1 MNRSHAG
8 LWALAL
14 AAGLI
19 GGCQT
24 ASPQR
29 DLDLQR
35 LERSLDQLAG
45 DARLGGY
52 ASAEIARTRAA
63 LAALRESR
71 RGGEEGTHEVY
82 VAERLLDIAWATAQ
96 AQELENERARLERE
110 HERLQLQ
117 VARRDAALARAEL
130 ERQRLAAQIQAEEAA
145 RLAEAAEAARL
156 QGDEA
161 ALAAES
167 ARAEAAQARRIAD
180 AQSQAAALAKQ
191 EAALAASAAESLRA
205 RLGALQAT
213 RGAQG
218 MQMTLDDVAFAPGQ
232 AALKPEARAG
242 LDKLVEFV
250 NGEPARPIRIVG
262 HTDATGGANANQ
274 VLSQRRAEAV
284 RDALIAAGVDAGRI
298 TAIGAG
304 SAQPVAGND
313 TPQGRARNRRVEV
326 ILEEH

>member
-1 MNRSHAG
+1 MNLSHAG
-8 LWALAL
+8 LCALAL
-14 AAGLI
+14 AACLV

-52 ASAEIARTRAA
+52 ASTEIARTRAA
-63 LAALRESR
+63 LTALRESR
-71 RGGEEGTHEVY
+71 RGGVEGTHEVY
-82 VAERLLDIAWATAQ
+82 VTERLLDIAWATAQ
-96 AQELENERARLERE
+96 AQELENERERLQRE

-232 AALKPEARAG
+232 AALKPEARTG

-250 NGEPARPIRIVG
+250 NGEPARPVRIVG
-262 HTDATGGANANQ
+262 HTDATGSANANQ

-284 RDALIAAGVDAGRI
+284 RDALVAAGVDAARI
-298 TAIGAG
+298 SAVGAG

>member
-1 MNRSHAG
+1 MSPAFR
-8 LWALAL
+8 WTWTVALS
-14 AAGLI
+14 GLI
-19 GGCQT
+19 LAGCQT
-24 ASPQR
+24 TSPQR
-29 DLDLQR
+29 DIDLQR

-45 DARLGGY
+45 DARLGSL
-52 ASAEIARTRAA
+52 APAEIARTRAA
-63 LAALRESR
+63 LSALRESR
-71 RGGEEGTHEVY
+71 LGGEEGTHQVY

-96 AQELENERARLERE
+96 AQELENESERLQRE
-110 HERLQLQ
+110 HDRLQLQ
-117 VARRDAALARAEL
+117 VARLDAAMARAEL
-130 ERQRLAAQIQAEEAA
+130 ERQRLASQIQAEEAA
-145 RLAEAAEAARL
+145 RLAQEAEAARL

-161 ALAAES
+161 NLAAES

-205 RLGALQAT
+205 RLGSLQAT

-242 LDKLVEFV
+242 LGKVVDFV
-250 NGEPARPIRIVG
+250 NADAGRPIRILG
-262 HTDATGGANANQ
+262 HSDSTGNANANQ

-284 RDALIAAGVDAGRI
+284 RDALVAAGVDAGRI
-298 TAIGAG
+298 TAVGAG

-326 ILEEH
+326 ILEER

>member
-1 MNRSHAG
+1 MNRLHAV
-8 LWALAL
+8 W
-14 AAGLI
+14 AAGLTFLLL

-24 ASPQR
+24 SSPQR

-45 DARLGGY
+45 DARLGGL
-52 ASAEIARTRAA
+52 APAEIARTRAS
-63 LAALRESR
+63 LAALRESG

-82 VAERLLDIAWATAQ
+82 VTERLLDIAWATAQ
-96 AQELENERARLERE
+96 AQELENERERLERE

-117 VARRDAALARAEL
+117 VARRDAAQARAEL
-130 ERQRLAAQIQAEEAA
+130 ERQRLAAQIQAEESA
-145 RLAEAAEAARL
+145 RLAAEAEAARL
-156 QGDEA
+156 HGDEA
-161 ALAAES
+161 NLAAES

-191 EAALAASAAESLRA
+191 EAALAASAADSLRA

-242 LDKLVEFV
+242 LGKLVEFV
-250 NGEPARPIRIVG
+250 NGESGRPVRIVG

-284 RDALIAAGVDAGRI
+284 RDALVAAGVDAGRI

-304 SAQPVAGND
+304 SSQPVAGND